1 MSDRQHQL
9 LVRERFAGIASGIIT
24 DDKTVLDV
32 CPGGGKSRN
41 VRIAIDELAKA
52 QLAGGVIWL
61 VPRASLASQ
70 SRRGFNKPGD
80 PFQLQPITNQLR
92 RSFGYVSTYQK
103 FISMRADLYAKGVAD
118 RMKGRPGIVLLVLDE
133 LHHCSSDLQ
142 QAWSSGVS
150 KLKKALEHQGVRLHV
165 MNMTGT
171 LFRGDGQAILHVDYD
186 NGKAVTHI
194 RYGIIQGRGEGAVVP
209 PEMVY
214 VDGPVVIRSASG
226 NEKAYTSMTEVPLSH
241 RMKVRKAFL
250 TGQVPKSAVQP
261 GTKDSRQYTALY
273 LLKYGMDHY
282 MKKRKEWNY
291 PLQNIV
297 VASSAATALGYT
309 SWLRQNYPELRIGCS
324 LSCDEASKWA
334 HAGFKHVK
342 FPYPVIVTHDGQ
354 EYDISETITINEASE
369 TSATFIEDFQL
380 IVNGM
385 PMGNYRQHF
394 SKLRNNMT
402 SIEEDEFNALPK
414 GEQIIRGFQAD
425 PIEGKN
431 VIDVLVTVGKAYE
444 GLDAPRCK
452 HLICLTKQRSAP
464 WLAQCFARA
473 WRRDYTLQGQGISD
487 QRCWIFCP
495 RDAEMVDAVDRI
507 VWDQDLAPIA
517 VARPDLDD
525 DSELAPEE
533 VLTEEQQQSYEEFK
547 RQLQAEIEA
556 IEAEDAISRDNDDEI
571 VFGDQEP
578 DESIEAVDGS
588 DDDDELPE
596 PVKPKEVVRAFSV
609 IDRIIHEFVDDQARQ
624 MQVLK
629 DERVDQ
635 AALVK
640 T

>member
-1 MSDRQHQL
+1 MSDRQHQI
-9 LVRERFAGIASGIIT
+9 LVRQRFADIAAGRIT

-41 VRIAIDELAKA
+41 VRIAVDELDKA

-61 VPRASLASQ
+61 VPRASLAAQ
-70 SRRGFNKPGD
+70 SRRGFNRPGD
-80 PFQLQPITNQLR
+80 PFMLQPVTNQLR
-92 RSFGYVSTYQK
+92 RSWGYVATYQK
-103 FISMRADLYAKGVAD
+103 FISMRADIYAKGVAD
-118 RMKGRPGIVLLVLDE
+118 RMKGRPGIVMLVLDE
-133 LHHCSSDLQ
+133 LHHCSDNQQ
-142 QAWSSGVS
+142 QAWTAGVK
-150 KLKKALEHQGVRLHV
+150 KLKNALEAHGVRLHV

-171 LFRGDGQAILHVDYD
+171 LFRGDGQAILHVDYKE
-186 NGKAVTHI
+186 GKAVTHI
-194 RYGIIQGRGEGAVVP
+194 RYGIVEGRGEGAVVP

-226 NEKAYTSMTEVPLSH
+226 NEKAYQSMTEVPLTH

-250 TGQVPKSAVQP
+250 TGQVPKAAVLP

-282 MKKRKEWNY
+282 LQKRKEWNH
-291 PLQNIV
+291 PLQTIV

-324 LSCDEASKWA
+324 LSSEDASKWA

-369 TSATFIEDFQL
+369 TSSTFIEDFQL

-385 PMGNYRQHF
+385 PSSNYRQHVNA
-394 SKLRNNMT
+394 LRHQM
-402 SIEEDEFNALPK
+402 SALEEDEFNMLPI
-414 GEQIIRGFQAD
+414 GEKIIRGFQAD
-425 PIEGKN
+425 PINGEN

-473 WRRDYTLQGQGISD
+473 WRRDYSLQATGVVD

-517 VARPDLDD
+517 PQRVELDD
-525 DSELAPEE
+525 AEE
-533 VLTEEQQQSYEEFK
+533 MVADDVLTEEQRQTYEEFK
-547 RQLQAEIEA
+547 RELEAEVSF
-556 IEAEDAISRDNDDEI
+556 IEAEQQSVDDDNDEI
-571 VFGDQEP
+571 VFGDDVP
-578 DESIEAVDGS
+578 FDNDEIE
-588 DDDDELPE
+588 DDECELPE

-629 DERVDQ
+629 DERIKQEAMVQ
-635 AALVK
+635 
-640 T
+640 

>member
-1 MSDRQHQL
+1 
-9 LVRERFAGIASGIIT
+9 
-24 DDKTVLDV
+24 
-32 CPGGGKSRN
+32 
-41 VRIAIDELAKA
+41 
-52 QLAGGVIWL
+52 
-61 VPRASLASQ
+61 
-70 SRRGFNKPGD
+70 
-80 PFQLQPITNQLR
+80 
-92 RSFGYVSTYQK
+92 
-103 FISMRADLYAKGVAD
+103 
-118 RMKGRPGIVLLVLDE
+118 
-133 LHHCSSDLQ
+133 
-142 QAWSSGVS
+142 
-150 KLKKALEHQGVRLHV
+150 
-165 MNMTGT
+165 
-171 LFRGDGQAILHVDYD
+171 
-186 NGKAVTHI
+186 
-194 RYGIIQGRGEGAVVP
+194 
-209 PEMVY
+209 MV
-214 VDGPVVIRSASG
+214 
-226 NEKAYTSMTEVPLSH
+226 EVPLSH

-282 MKKRKEWNY
+282 MKMRKEWNY

-309 SWLRQNYPELRIGCS
+309 SWLRQQYPELRIGCS

-394 SKLRNNMT
+394 SKLRSTMS
-402 SIEEDEFNALPK
+402 SIEEDEFNVLPK
-414 GEQIIRGFQAD
+414 GEQIIRGFQAN
-425 PIEGKN
+425 PINGEN

-473 WRRDYTLQGQGISD
+473 WRRDYNLQAQGISD

-517 VARPDLDD
+517 GARPEIDD
-525 DSELAPEE
+525 DTELAPEE
-533 VLTEEQQQSYEEFK
+533 VLSEEQQQSYEEFK

-556 IEAEDAISRDNDDEI
+556 IEAEGEEVADDHDDEI
-571 VFGDQEP
+571 VFGDQEF
-578 DESIEAVDGS
+578 
-588 DDDDELPE
+588 DDDEAATLGGDDLPE

-629 DERVDQ
+629 DERIEQ
-635 AALVK
+635 SALVV
-640 T
+640 